1 MSVAEKNSLVEKI
14 TEVVSITNPRPTIQQ
29 IYEEAVS
36 QYSNT
41 LTLLAK
47 EN

>member
-14 TEVVSITNPRPTIQQ
+14 TDVVIIAKPRPTIEQ
-29 IYEEAVS
+29 IFEAAVS